1 MAPERCERAPVTACP
16 LCRSEGATKLYR
28 TRDGLYGGADA
39 FDVVRCKA
47 CGLVYV
53 EDRPSDAA
61 LRSFYP
67 SDSYYAYK
75 PPVPYALFESRALP
89 AQLWYPIKRSV
100 LAWDFGY
107 EHLGGHRSLAVCLR
121 LPFLHWLRRRA
132 TFRLDVLLPRYVKNG
147 SLLEVGCGSGMY
159 LALMKALG
167 WKRVVGVDINQEALE
182 RARQVLD
189 VEVHCGSLPALKL
202 AAGSFDAVSLSH
214 TLEHVG
220 DPVAL
225 LTEVHRLLKPG
236 GQLAIVVPNID
247 SVSSRAYGVDWF
259 HLDVPRHLVSFN
271 RTTLTAAV
279 TQTGF
284 TVKSL
289 GSSPQPA
296 YVLALLS
303 LNRRARIPHSD
314 RVEPRF
320 PATFHAR
327 AALISLRALV
337 ACGLGRTAGEEL
349 LLSAVK
355 SLPEMAKG
363 RA

>member
-1 MAPERCERAPVTACP
+1 MTPERCERALITACP

-28 TRDGLYGGADA
+28 TGDALYGGADV

-53 EDRPSDAA
+53 EDPPSDAA
-61 LRSFYP
+61 LPSFYP
-67 SDSYYAYK
+67 HDSYYAYK
-75 PPVPYALFESRALP
+75 PPVPYSLFESRALP

-107 EHLGGHRSLAVCLR
+107 KHLRGHRSLAVCLH
-121 LPFLHWLRRRA
+121 LPFLHWLRQRA
-132 TFRLDVLLPRYVKNG
+132 TFQLNVLLPRYVKDG
-147 SLLEVGCGSGMY
+147 TLLDIGCGSGMY

-167 WKRVVGVDINQEALE
+167 WKRVVGVDINQEALK

-189 VEVHCGSLPALKL
+189 IEVHCGSLPTLKL
-202 AAGSFDAVSLSH
+202 AAGSFDAVTLSH

-225 LTEVHRLLKPG
+225 LTEIHRLLKPG

-259 HLDVPRHLVSFN
+259 ALDVPRHLVSFN
-271 RTTLTAAV
+271 RRTLTAAV

-284 TVKSL
+284 TVESL
-289 GSSPQPA
+289 GSSPQST
-296 YVLALLS
+296 YLLALLS

-327 AALISLRALV
+327 AALISLRAWV

-355 SLPEMAKG
+355 PLSEMAKSP
-363 RA
+363 A

>member
-1 MAPERCERAPVTACP
+1 MPPERCERAPVTACP
-16 LCRSEGATKLYR
+16 LCRSAGATKLYR
-28 TRDGLYGGADA
+28 TRDALYGGAGA

-67 SDSYYAYK
+67 SGSYYAYK

-167 WKRVVGVDINQEALE
+167 WKHVVGVDINQEALE

-225 LTEVHRLLKPG
+225 LTEIHRLLKPG
-236 GQLAIVVPNID
+236 GQLAIIVPNID
-247 SVSSRAYGVDWF
+247 SLSSRAYGVHWF

-271 RTTLTAAV
+271 RRTLSAAV
-279 TQTGF
+279 TQAGF

-289 GSSPQPA
+289 GSSPQSA
-296 YVLALLS
+296 YVLTLLS
-303 LNRRARIPHSD
+303 LNRRAGIPHSD
-314 RVEPRF
+314 RVEVRF

-327 AALISLRALV
+327 AALISLRAWL

-355 SLPEMAKG
+355 PLPDMAKVS
-363 RA
+363 A